1 MYRIKILLLLATALA
16 NPAAKAQDMIQI
28 PAGPFTMG
36 SNDGRDD
43 ERPAH
48 TVTLAA
54 FEIDRLQVTNAE
66 FAMFIDRHGTDP
78 PTASRAN
85 LNSGKSVNMG
95 NDGNEEKQLE
105 ETLLVANY
113 IELIDDDLREKA
125 DSSRCKP
132 SIA

>member
-1 MYRIKILLLLATALA
+1 MYRKKILLLLATALA

-36 SNDGRDD
+36 SNEGRDD

-66 FAMFIDRHGTDP
+66 FAMFIDRHGTTD
-78 PTASRAN
+78 RN
-85 LNSGKSVNMG
+85 GRRYFDWDD
-95 NDGNEEKQLE
+95 NDARIHRVEG
-105 ETLLVANY
+105 
-113 IELIDDDLREKA
+113 
-125 DSSRCKP
+125 
-132 SIA
+132 